1 MIINTPTGL
10 EPWFDEKA
18 IRRAAVTARI
28 PTITTLSAARA
39 AAEGI
44 AALQRGEVNIRA
56 CSSCMRNET
65 CGSARGRSSSGTH
78 GIIRLQRSGGML
90 LHGIFPPITTP
101 FYPDGKVYFK
111 KLESNVE
118 HYSRTPCA
126 GIVVLGST
134 GEAILLS
141 DEERRDVLKSAR
153 EAAAPNKVLIA
164 GTGVESAIET
174 LRLTEYA
181 AELGYDVAM
190 VRTPHYYK
198 KQMQPANMLAF
209 YRTVADR
216 SPLPVIIYNFP
227 QATGYDIPAELVIEL
242 AEHPNL
248 IGIKESC
255 GDVEKVR
262 KMVEGTRHIKRSAT
276 VTETF
281 DAVTPRMLAA
291 ASGVRIGDGGE
302 LVPVAS
308 LGGKLGRP
316 CKPSSAA
323 VTVVGKMKTRQK
335 EVGFQV
341 LVGRRTSCILRS
353 MPEPWARFLLLPC
366 ARRPPATRFMPRG
379 KKATPNWR
387 DEAGAHRQSRAA
399 YRRRVGHSGVKYA
412 MDFNGYF
419 GGPARL
425 PLLPL
430 TGDAKMKSSG

>member
-1 MIINTPTGL
+1 
-10 EPWFDEKA
+10 
-18 IRRAAVTARI
+18 
-28 PTITTLSAARA
+28 
-39 AAEGI
+39 
-44 AALQRGEVNIRA
+44 
-56 CSSCMRNET
+56 
-65 CGSARGRSSSGTH
+65 
-78 GIIRLQRSGGML
+78 ML

-101 FYPDGKVYFK
+101 FYPDGNVYYK

-118 HYSRTPCA
+118 RYSRTTCA

-141 DEERRDVLKSAR
+141 DRERRDVLKSAR
-153 EAAAPNKVLIA
+153 ESAAPNNVLVA
-164 GTGVESAIET
+164 GTGMESAIDT

-227 QATGYDIPAELVIEL
+227 PATGYDIPAELVIEL

-248 IGIKESC
+248 IGIKESS

-262 KMVEGTRHIKRSAT
+262 KMAEGTRHIRRHAT

-281 DAVTPRMLAA
+281 EAVTPRMMA
-291 ASGVRIGDGGE
+291 ASASSAGNGGE
-302 LVPVAS
+302 LVPIEVLAGAGENS
-308 LGGKLGRP
+308 SSRAEGEQIGRP
-316 CKPSSAA
+316 QLLSGKPSSSA
-323 VTVVGKMKTRQK
+323 VEVVGGIKTRQK

-341 LVGRRTSCILRS
+341 LVGAAHKLRPS
-353 MPEPWARFLLLPC
+353 L
-366 ARRPPATRFMPRG
+366 
-379 KKATPNWR
+379 
-387 DEAGAHRQSRAA
+387 DAGAVGAILAFACVAPTACYEIYAA
-399 YRRRVGHSGVKYA
+399 WKEGDGELAQLKQERIAAASQRVVGELGISGVKHG

-419 GGPARL
+419 GGPVRL

-430 TGDAKMKSSG
+430 TGKTKSEVETLLADVRN